1 MDSVFPMKHRFAFL
15 SSRWSTAHAPEKQWK
30 AVCWMIVAICVCVML
45 IACASPQ
52 PVVSTDVDLPADIR
66 VQVGDVQ
73 SRISSQEASN
83 VDITGLMRAALEQA
97 LVSEGIAASP
107 GATDTPALLNVNVVG
122 YMPGSAFGRWLL
134 PGVGATV
141 LSVEGNVTEK
151 ESGKVLAR
159 IRDERGVYA
168 GGLYTIGA
176 WKTIFDTVARDVA
189 SNLANRLTRKGFVV
203 EVDSWLKRDFAVAK
217 ADPPGKLYLEPVRD
231 GRPDKRRIGER
242 FAAFGVSMGD
252 VFFYRPVADYVR
264 EMIEAEILAAGNQLS
279 GRGEGRA
286 VSVEIQR
293 FLVDTETTPLYWD
306 INGAVEL
313 AISVASVDGAAPERR
328 DHFSC
333 KANERTYIWPTEE
346 IVSRVMDRC
355 LVSLMQDVRRSS
367 IWRSN

>member
-1 MDSVFPMKHRFAFL
+1 
-15 SSRWSTAHAPEKQWK
+15 
-30 AVCWMIVAICVCVML
+30 MIVAICVCVML

-52 PVVSTDVDLPADIR
+52 PVVSTDVDLPLDIR

-73 SRISSQEASN
+73 SRISSQEVSN
-83 VDITGLMRAALEQA
+83 VDITGLMRAALERA

-107 GATDTPALLNVNVVG
+107 GATVTPALLNVNVVG
-122 YMPGSAFGRWLL
+122 YMPGSAFGRWLM

-141 LSVEGNVTEK
+141 LSVEGNLTDK

-189 SNLANRLTRKGFVV
+189 SNLANRL
-203 EVDSWLKRDFAVAK
+203 KRNFAVAK

-286 VSVEIQR
+286 VSVDIQR
-293 FLVDTETTPLYWD
+293 FWVDTETTPLYWD

-333 KANERTYIWPTEE
+333 KANERTYTWPTEE

-367 IWRSN
+367 IWRVN